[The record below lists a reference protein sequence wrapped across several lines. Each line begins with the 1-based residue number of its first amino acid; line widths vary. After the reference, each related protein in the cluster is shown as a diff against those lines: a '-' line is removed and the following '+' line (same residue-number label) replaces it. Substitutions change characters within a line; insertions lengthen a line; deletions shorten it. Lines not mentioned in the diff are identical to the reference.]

1 MSSSIP
7 SATLTN
13 GVAAVPSLGLTPSLS
28 LVSNSSLQEV
38 SNITTLASQVI
49 QVVLPDFI
57 QPIPSHLAPEDIE
70 YLHKKGCFDIPAPEL
85 RDAILR
91 CYAEYVHPTMP
102 LLDLARFI
110 SSITSPRPDR
120 ERVSLLL
127 YQAVMFAGSAHV
139 DIKPLRKLGFLTRKA
154 ARKALYLKTK
164 VSRLKL
170 STKSVLILIDGIGP
184 VRFGL

>member
-1 MSSSIP
+1 MGN
-7 SATLTN
+7 ATTLT
-13 GVAAVPSLGLTPSLS
+13 
-28 LVSNSSLQEV
+28 
-38 SNITTLASQVI
+38 SQAI

-57 QPIPSHLAPEDIE
+57 QPIPGHLAPEDVE
-70 YLHKKGCFDIPAPEL
+70 YLYKKGCFDIPAPEL
-85 RDAILR
+85 RNAILR

-102 LLDLARFI
+102 LLDLARFL
-110 SSITSPRPDR
+110 SSITSPGPQN

-127 YQAVMFAGSAHV
+127 YHAVMFAGSAHV

-170 STKSVLILIDGIGP
+170 SNKSVLVLT
-184 VRFGL
+184 